1 MSEIVVPQFVI
12 TDSTNLVLFVL
23 CQMLPHSFFHLDDA
37 QRFGMTQHLH
47 ILKTL
52 ERIGKDV
59 ALCFLVRVST
69 LGENAVFLFYKQ
81 PGSTAIF
88 IEKLEI

>member
-1 MSEIVVPQFVI
+1 MPQFVV
-12 TDSTNLVLFVL
+12 TDSTNLILFIL
-23 CQMLPHSFFHLDDA
+23 GQMLPHSFFHLDDA

-47 ILKTL
+47 ILKPL
-52 ERIGKDV
+52 ERIGKNI
-59 ALCFLVRVST
+59 ALCFLIRVTT

-88 IEKLEI
+88 IEQLEIGDDP